1 MKKQNKVISLIVSA
15 FLLLAGFGEI
25 ISVNAED
32 VDENHSCTFENLTIT
47 TNDGSA
53 LTYGTAVGDYDV
65 YSNGKVLYIN
75 TNKAVTVTGTTTTA
89 TLAIAK
95 GTKADVTFN
104 NVSITNT
111 AAAPVDVIANNVSDP
126 TTLHLTLADGSTNTL
141 NAGTGPH
148 AGIHVAYGA
157 KLIIDDSVKNWA
169 EVEGGRIV
177 DEYDDKGVQKPAW
190 LMDSK
195 NPGTLTVRG
204 GYFSAGIGG
213 QASASSTSAGQNSGA
228 IVINGGNIIASAPYA
243 NQNWSGGSG
252 IGGSSYGGAG
262 CHLDGGGIII
272 NGGNIDATASYH
284 GSGIGG
290 GWHAGDIPGVGNK
303 STATGDITINGG
315 YVKATGKDHGNAFG
329 GACGQKDNVGHGATG
344 ASHKITI
351 TGGTLLPQATSSGWY
366 GVGAQKANVIVT
378 GGSFYP
384 TNTANSSANGGA
396 GITGASVVSADGT
409 NLTMVKIAIGAMEDV
424 EVGDKIYDFTVTV
437 DGKPLSDTE
446 GNFINYGLAN
456 RVAADQTL
464 YFWLPTSATG
474 KSVSISN
481 VTLMKSDGRLI
492 KAEYPFSLPS
502 VGTGD
507 TTKRWVTFEVDT
519 DKFSNELKGLLSKTY
534 DGLGWNPKVLAGE
547 IVSQNIVLPEPA
559 DAKIDKED
567 QLNFSSVRIK
577 DWFGNA
583 TSDSS
588 TTGEISTTGTYTITV
603 NYDEFKSDPKFS
615 QSFWGHQT
623 TLKSVISPANSQI
636 TNLKTNSTWQ
646 DETHSK
652 FATITLTAD
661 VLPAKGE
668 AKTCAAPDGTVQFYI
683 NGVKVGKPVKVT
695 EVTKPEEDSE
705 DYAYSTATLTID
717 FIKDSLKYPIPE
729 LADGTFQVEAQYLGG
744 TNYNLAEKRATVT
757 EETSPEEFPFITPPT
772 PVIDPDDGED
782 EDKPIIIPDSFELE
796 GDEDKPILHGYAK
809 DSMNVSVVPNKTMNT
824 EEFKEMFGNRYGFVN
839 KAGAAL
845 ETEISEFEV
854 QNSDKEVVTEVDLSK
869 VATYTIIATVTDKQG
884 NKTTIKLAYNLIRL
898 NVDVDGDGE
907 PDINIDTDGDGKPD
921 INIDTDG
928 DNKPDINIDTDKDGE
943 PDVNIV
949 DKDGDGEPDKNIDP
963 DSDVKPDVNI
973 DTDGDGKPDINVDT
987 DGDGKPDIN
996 IIDKDGDGKPDKD
1009 IDPSKDKEP
1018 NVNIDTDGDGE
1029 PDVNVDT
1036 DGDGKPDVNIDT
1048 DGDGK
1053 PDINVDT
1060 DGDGEPDVNI
1070 VDKDGDG
1077 KPDKNIDPDSDVKPD
1092 INVDTDGDGKPDV
1105 NIDTDGDGKP
1115 DVNIV
1120 DKDGDGKPDK
1130 DIDPDSDVKPD
1141 INVDTDNDGK
1151 PDVNIDTDGDG
1162 KPDVNIVDKDGDG
1175 KPDKDIDPDSDVK
1188 PDINVDTDKDGLPDV
1203 NIDTDG
1209 DGKPDVNIVDKD
1221 GDGKPDKDIDPDSGV
1236 KPDINVDTTG
1246 DGKPNINIDT
1256 DGDGKPDINIVDKD
1270 GDGKPDK
1277 DIDPDSD
1284 VKPDVNIDT
1293 DGDNKPDVNIDTTG
1307 DGKPNLNVDTDGDG
1321 EPDINI
1327 DTDGDGKPDLNIDED
1342 GDGKPDKNI
1351 DRDGDGKVDI
1361 EVQGDDFKDN
1371 HLQKVKTSDEALVN
1385 EMTTLAVTSLFVAIL
1400 ALVYKRKED

>member
-1 MKKQNKVISLIVSA
+1 
-15 FLLLAGFGEI
+15 
-25 ISVNAED
+25 
-32 VDENHSCTFENLTIT
+32 
-47 TNDGSA
+47 
-53 LTYGTAVGDYDV
+53 
-65 YSNGKVLYIN
+65 
-75 TNKAVTVTGTTTTA
+75 
-89 TLAIAK
+89 
-95 GTKADVTFN
+95 
-104 NVSITNT
+104 
-111 AAAPVDVIANNVSDP
+111 
-126 TTLHLTLADGSTNTL
+126 
-141 NAGTGPH
+141 
-148 AGIHVAYGA
+148 
-157 KLIIDDSVKNWA
+157 
-169 EVEGGRIV
+169 
-177 DEYDDKGVQKPAW
+177 
-190 LMDSK
+190 
-195 NPGTLTVRG
+195 
-204 GYFSAGIGG
+204 
-213 QASASSTSAGQNSGA
+213 
-228 IVINGGNIIASAPYA
+228 
-243 NQNWSGGSG
+243 
-252 IGGSSYGGAG
+252 
-262 CHLDGGGIII
+262 
-272 NGGNIDATASYH
+272 
-284 GSGIGG
+284 
-290 GWHAGDIPGVGNK
+290 
-303 STATGDITINGG
+303 
-315 YVKATGKDHGNAFG
+315 
-329 GACGQKDNVGHGATG
+329 
-344 ASHKITI
+344 
-351 TGGTLLPQATSSGWY
+351 
-366 GVGAQKANVIVT
+366 
-378 GGSFYP
+378 
-384 TNTANSSANGGA
+384 
-396 GITGASVVSADGT
+396 
-409 NLTMVKIAIGAMEDV
+409 
-424 EVGDKIYDFTVTV
+424 
-437 DGKPLSDTE
+437 
-446 GNFINYGLAN
+446 
-456 RVAADQTL
+456 
-464 YFWLPTSATG
+464 
-474 KSVSISN
+474 
-481 VTLMKSDGRLI
+481 MKSDGRLI

-928 DNKPDINIDTDKDGE
+928 DNKPDINIDTDIDGE

-963 DSDVKPDVNI
+963 DSDVKPD
-973 DTDGDGKPDINVDT
+973 
-987 DGDGKPDIN
+987 IN
-996 IIDKDGDGKPDKD
+996 I
-1009 IDPSKDKEP
+1009 
-1018 NVNIDTDGDGE
+1018 
-1029 PDVNVDT
+1029 
-1036 DGDGKPDVNIDT
+1036 
-1048 DGDGK
+1048 
-1053 PDINVDT
+1053 
-1060 DGDGEPDVNI
+1060 
-1070 VDKDGDG
+1070 
-1077 KPDKNIDPDSDVKPD
+1077 
-1092 INVDTDGDGKPDV
+1092 DTDGDGKPDV

-1188 PDINVDTDKDGLPDV
+1188 PDINVDTDKDGKPDV

-1209 DGKPDVNIVDKD
+1209 DGKPDVNIVDKDGDGKPDKDIDPDSGVKPDINIDTDGDDKPDVNIDTDGDGKPNVNIVDKD

-1256 DGDGKPDINIVDKD
+1256 DSDGKPDVNIVDKD

-1307 DGKPNLNVDTDGDG
+1307 DGKPNLNVDGDGDG

-1342 GDGKPDKNI
+1342 GDGIPDKNI

-1371 HLQKVKTSDEALVN
+1371 HLQKVKTSDEALVT
-1385 EMTTLAVTSLFVAIL
+1385 EMTTLAINTTYKKIFQIIEIRLFS
-1400 ALVYKRKED
+1400 E